1 MNVKRVV
8 VVSLITFLIGGIG
21 GGAFAYVNHP
31 ANGGSGG
38 ASLTDDLKQARA
50 NQEVQQ
56 FINKQEKE
64 RPDGLAESK
73 IETGSK
79 YTGITYNGENNS
91 VVIATPQKEQGNIV
105 AEDPE
110 PSVSNPI
117 EQPNTAEKKE
127 EPSNNHQTTSNG
139 RVAIQEGTLNVRS
152 QASTDGAIVGHVYKG
167 DTVKILN
174 KNGAWYQVQTA
185 DGVTGYVSATYIE
198 VLN

>member
-8 VVSLITFLIGGIG
+8 VVSLIIFLIGGIG

-31 ANGGSGG
+31 ANGGNGG

-174 KNGAWYQVQTA
+174 KNGVWYQVQTA